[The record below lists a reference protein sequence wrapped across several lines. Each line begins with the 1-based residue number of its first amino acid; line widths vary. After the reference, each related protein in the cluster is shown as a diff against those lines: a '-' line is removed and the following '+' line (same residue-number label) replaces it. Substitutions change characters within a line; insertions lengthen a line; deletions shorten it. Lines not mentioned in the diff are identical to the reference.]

1 MLLSSYLSLLL
12 GALFILNLVWV
23 GVDERFS

>member
-12 GALFILNLVWV
+12 GGLFILNLVWV